1 LCQPGRIFPWSK
13 IMSRQKTLEVPRLF
27 ALWNDPD
34 YTRSEITRELQL
46 TEKQLQAAARRYGL
60 QRREQCHR
68 AFSMHDAASQEEN
81 EASADSLQLSPWVQ
95 ARIHELGIGMP
106 K

>member
-1 LCQPGRIFPWSK
+1 
-13 IMSRQKTLEVPRLF
+13 
-27 ALWNDPD
+27 
-34 YTRSEITRELQL
+34 
-46 TEKQLQAAARRYGL
+46 
-60 QRREQCHR
+60 
-68 AFSMHDAASQEEN
+68 MHDATSQEEN

>member
-1 LCQPGRIFPWSK
+1 
-13 IMSRQKTLEVPRLF
+13 MSRHRTLEVPRLF

-46 TEKQLQAAARRYGL
+46 TEKQLQTAARRYGL
-60 QRREQCHR
+60 QRREQCYR
-68 AFSMHDAASQEEN
+68 SCSMHDEAASQEEN
-81 EASADSLQLSPWVQ
+81 EASADSLRLSPWVQ